1 MRWHPGLAEAEAT
14 LLRISFT
21 ARLAVHHSGWE
32 SRGEHAAVNRDQY
45 DGGWP
50 ATLVAFGAFANNA
63 RSAT

>member
-1 MRWHPGLAEAEAT
+1 M
-14 LLRISFT
+14 LRISFT
-21 ARLAVHHSGWE
+21 ARPDGGTDVAVHHSGWE
-32 SRGEHAAVNRDQY
+32 SRGEHAAVKRDQY